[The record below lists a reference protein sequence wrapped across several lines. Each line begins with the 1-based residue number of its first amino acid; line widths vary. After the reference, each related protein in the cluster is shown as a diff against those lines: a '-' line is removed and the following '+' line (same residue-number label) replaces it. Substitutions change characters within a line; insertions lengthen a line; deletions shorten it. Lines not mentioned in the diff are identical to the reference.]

1 MENKSIKENII
12 GLALLLVG
20 CSPSIQEV
28 KIPELVSGEWRA
40 EMELKEGV
48 FMPFNVSIDKND
60 KTVTF
65 SFKNGEE
72 ILPTS
77 DVIIKDDSVFVK
89 TAIFDSEFKLKI
101 ENDSTL
107 SGLWYNY
114 YKADDYTIPV
124 TFKRG
129 ETFRFKENPTTTIQL
144 AKKYEVTFSQ
154 GLEDEYKAIG
164 LFTQNGTQVSGSFA
178 TETGDY
184 RYLEGQLIGET
195 LYLSTF
201 DGSHAFLFTAAV
213 EDSIM
218 DGLFY
223 SGTHFEESFSGIIND
238 SITLK
243 DPDSLTYLKEDYSRI
258 YFKFESITGDTIKL
272 TDERF
277 ENKVVLLQ
285 IMGSWCPNCMDES
298 VFFKQLH
305 AQYYSEGLEVV
316 ALAFERAKTKEK
328 SLENLK
334 RMQEKLQ
341 LPYSILLAGETR
353 DDNAADKLPM
363 LNHIMSYPTSI
374 LIGKNGDVLSIHTG
388 FYGPS
393 TGSYFDRYIE
403 KMNQKIKEAL
413 RSS

>member
-1 MENKSIKENII
+1 MENNFIKIVF
-12 GLALLLVG
+12 LAVLFGIYSCGDTTDTITPTLLAG
-20 CSPSIQEV
+20 D
-28 KIPELVSGEWRA
+28 WRA
-40 EMELKEGV
+40 EMQLVEGV
-48 FMPFNVSIDKND
+48 KMPFNV
-60 KTVTF
+60 TVRKENEVFNF

-77 DVIIKDDSVFVK
+77 DVVIKGDSVFVK

-114 YKADDYTIPV
+114 YKAPDYALAV
-124 TFKRG
+124 TFNRG
-129 ETFRFKENPTTTIQL
+129 ENFRFQEKPTTSAEL
-144 AKKYEVTFSQ
+144 GKKYAITF
-154 GLEDEYKAIG
+154 GAGTEDEYKAIG
-164 LFTQNGTQVSGSFA
+164 LFEQNGTQLSGSFA

-184 RYLEGQLIGET
+184 RYLEGQVIGQT
-195 LYLSTF
+195 MYLSTF
-201 DGSHAFLFTAAV
+201 DGSHAFLFIAAI
-213 EDSIM
+213 EDSII
-218 DGLFY
+218 DGTFY
-223 SGTHFEESFSGIIND
+223 SGNHYQESFNGYISD

-243 DPDSLTYLKEDYSRI
+243 DPDSLTFLKKDYSRI
-258 YFKFESITGDTIKL
+258 YFEFESLKGDTVKL

-305 AQYYSEGLEVV
+305 EQYSSEGLEVV

-328 SLENLK
+328 SIKNLN

-353 DDNAADKLPM
+353 EVNAADQLPM

-374 LIGKNGDVLSIHTG
+374 LIGKNGDILSIHTG

-393 TGSYFDRYIE
+393 TGSYYDRYVE

-413 RSS
+413 KD

>member
-1 MENKSIKENII
+1 LENKSIKT
-12 GLALLLVG
+12 LSVALLFGLFG
-20 CSPSIQEV
+20 CSQSKEEV
-28 KIPELVSGEWRA
+28 IPTLSAGEWRA
-40 EMELKEGV
+40 EMELKEGIK
-48 FMPFNVSIDKND
+48 MPFNVSISKENES
-60 KTVTF
+60 VIF

-72 ILPTS
+72 TLPTS
-77 DVIIKDDSVFVK
+77 DAVIKADSVFVK

-114 YKADDYTIPV
+114 YKSPDYALAV
-124 TFKRG
+124 TFKHG
-129 ETFRFKENPTTTIQL
+129 EEFRFKENATTTAEL
-144 AKKYEVTFSQ
+144 ARKYEVTFSS
-154 GLEDEYKAIG
+154 GTEDEYKAIG
-164 LFTQNGTQVSGSFA
+164 LFEQNGSQVSGSFA

-184 RYLEGQLIGET
+184 RYLEGQLIDQT

-201 DGSHAFLFTAAV
+201 DGSHAFLFIAAV

-218 DGLFY
+218 DGTFY
-223 SGTHFEESFSGIIND
+223 SGNHYQESFSGVIND

-243 DPDSLTYLKEDYSRI
+243 DPDSLTFLKEDYSRI
-258 YFKFESITGDTIKL
+258 YFEFENLKGDTTVKL

-305 AQYYSEGLEVV
+305 EQYYAEGLEVV

-328 SLENLK
+328 SLENLN

-341 LPYSILLAGETR
+341 LPYPILLAGETR
-353 DDNAADKLPM
+353 AVNAADKLPM

-374 LIGKNGDVLSIHTG
+374 LIGKNGDILSIHTG

-393 TGSYFDRYIE
+393 TGSYYDRYVE

-413 RSS
+413 KK

>member
-1 MENKSIKENII
+1 LESNSIKISI
-12 GLALLLVG
+12 VVLALLLIG
-20 CSPSIQEV
+20 CSTANQEV
-28 KIPELVSGEWRA
+28 KTPELVSGKWRA
-40 EMELKEGV
+40 EMELKEGIK
-48 FMPFNVSIDKND
+48 MPFNVSITRENE
-60 KTVTF
+60 TITF

-77 DVIIKDDSVFVK
+77 DVVIKEDSIFVK

-101 ENDSTL
+101 INDSTL

-114 YKADDYTIPV
+114 YKSPDYAIAV
-124 TFKRG
+124 TFTRG
-129 ETFRFKENPTTTIQL
+129 DTFRFKENAATTAQL
-144 AKKYEVTFSQ
+144 AKKYEVTF
-154 GLEDEYKAIG
+154 GPGTKDEYKAIG
-164 LFTQNGTQVSGSFA
+164 LFEQNGTQISGSFA

-184 RYLEGQLIGET
+184 RFLEGQLIGET

-213 EDSIM
+213 EDSIL
-218 DGLFY
+218 DGTFY
-223 SGTHFEESFSGIIND
+223 SGSHYQESFSGVIND

-243 DPDSLTYLKEDYSRI
+243 DPDLLTFLKDGYSRI
-258 YFKFESITGDTIKL
+258 YFEFENLKGDTVKL

-298 VFFKQLH
+298 IFFKQLH
-305 AQYYSEGLEVV
+305 EQYYAEGLEVV

-328 SLENLK
+328 SLENLN

-353 DDNAADKLPM
+353 AVNAADKLPM

-374 LIGKNGDVLSIHTG
+374 LIGKSGDILSIHTG

-393 TGSYFDRYIE
+393 TGSYYDRYVE
-403 KMNQKIKEAL
+403 NMNQKIKEAL
-413 RSS
+413 K